1 MKTLRDEKHYER
13 KTYEIIDTRDDK
25 HMKTKHF
32 VIPIFVPH
40 KGCPFDCIYCNQ
52 KKISGQVKEITE
64 DIMRST
70 IETHL
75 ASIGDGSFVE
85 IGFYGGSFT
94 GIDKDQQL
102 KLLKIANEYID
113 KGKVQSIRLST
124 RPDYINSDILNYL
137 KEYRVET
144 IELGVQSLSEDVL
157 KKSCRGHSVNDV
169 ITSSHHIKEY
179 GFKLGIQTMI
189 GLPGDSKPK
198 DIFTAKKVVELK
210 PDIVRIYPTLVIKD
224 TMLERM
230 YYNKEYIPLT
240 IDDAVDIC
248 ADLIQ
253 IYEENGII
261 VIRVGLQPTEN
272 INENSDVVAGPF
284 HPALRQLV
292 ESRIFLKRINDSII
306 KNKLEKEKR
315 IIINTG
321 VRYVSNVIGQKK
333 ANVRY
338 LKEKYAF
345 EEIKVRGSENL
356 GKEILVEKMHTVL

>member
-210 PDIVRIYPTLVIKD
+210 PDIVRIYPTLVIRD
-224 TMLERM
+224 TYLQKLYETGK
-230 YYNKEYIPLT
+230 YKPLT
-240 IDDAVDIC
+240 LEEAVELS
-248 ADLIQ
+248 ADLLEL
-253 IYEENGII
+253 YEENGIN
-261 VIRVGLQPTEN
+261 VIRIGLQPTES
-272 INENSDVVAGPF
+272 INENGDVVAGPF
-284 HPALRQLV
+284 HPAFRQLV
-292 ESRIFLKRINDSII
+292 QARLMRNR
-306 KNKLEKEKR
+306 LEKYFRNNGIQNIKEV
-315 IIINTG
+315 IIECSPKN
-321 VRYVSNVIGQKK
+321 VSNIIGQKRENILKLK
-333 ANVRY
+333 AEFNI
-338 LKEKYAF
+338 EN
-345 EEIKVRGSENL
+345 IKVICSD
-356 GKEILVEKMHTVL
+356 EINSFNVKT